1 MEGYYV
7 ENICRL
13 LDEAFS
19 YEELV
24 AHAYGLPFWV
34 NEPEILQ
41 SEKRELTAALV
52 QYATWRSQSYPYSLI
67 DELLHC
73 ARMKSPT
80 AVYEKYEPY
89 YPPEGPRVGRALN
102 LALLCARLNKTFTQ
116 YELLALCVELHVLPM
131 RFGLDKPYLKLE
143 GLIALIDTFD
153 KSARIQELLFVCHKI
168 RPGIAD
174 ELLLPQSV

>member
-1 MEGYYV
+1 VEGYFV
-7 ENICRL
+7 ENICQL
-13 LDEAFS
+13 LDETFS
-19 YEELV
+19 HEELV
-24 AHAYGLPFWV
+24 VHAYGLPFWV

-41 SEKRELTAALV
+41 AEKGELAAALV
-52 QYATWRSQSYPYSLI
+52 QYAAWRSQSYPYSLI
-67 DELLHC
+67 DELLHW

-80 AVYEKYEPY
+80 AVYEKFEPY
-89 YPPEGPRVGRALN
+89 YPPEGPRVGRALD
-102 LALLCARLNKTFTQ
+102 LAKLCIRLNKAFSQ

-153 KSARIQELLFVCHKI
+153 KSTRIQELLFACHKI

-174 ELLLPQSV
+174 ELLLAQEV